1 MGLRDDSFRL
11 GFSNRILERQ
21 PLTRDVGIRHRRA
34 RAAKLIQ
41 QCLPRAIVNRP
52 SRLAGVA
59 VETLKRTREQR
70 LIIGHRYGY
79 PTLQTLA

>member
-1 MGLRDDSFRL
+1 MRLRDNGFRF
-11 GFSNRILERQ
+11 GFPDRILERK
-21 PLTRDVGIRHRRA
+21 PLACDVGIRHRRA
-34 RAAKLIQ
+34 RATKLVQ

-59 VETLKRTREQR
+59 VEALERTRQKR

-79 PTLQTLA
+79 PTVRTLA